1 MQFQGSSVSPHRQAH
16 EEYLEEVLH
25 QQPGGQVF
33 DFHAPNIRADDRD
46 DGEVETEPGVE
57 AEAGVDDT
65 MDLAE
70 ADQSAGQLGMT
81 VDQFQQQDPV
91 FSGSLNVE
99 RLSDDDDRMEEV
111 EGALGSVEVDITED
125 DVNEV
130 AVVDEHACG
139 GNEICKD
146 ASLDKLPVKLSSTSQ
161 EDIQRQNY
169 EEHHVNSLFNGILTN
184 EERENL
190 PENENHPPSTGPP

>member
-130 AVVDEHACG
+130 AVVDEH
-139 GNEICKD
+139 
-146 ASLDKLPVKLSSTSQ
+146 